1 MNGIQPIS
9 SMQRPLITLT
19 TDFGLSDSYAA
30 QMKGAILTIA
40 PDAVLIDVTHKI
52 PPQDCGVAAA
62 VLADSVGAFPVG
74 TIHLVV
80 VDPGVG
86 TARRGVAVE
95 ARGPE
100 DAGDLRFVAPDNGVL
115 TRVLQ
120 GRSIVRAVQLTEP
133 RFWRERVSQTFH
145 GRDVFGPVAAHWSL
159 GVDLAEFG
167 PPLDSPLVKLALPQP
182 SRQGQDLCGEVL
194 RTDAFGNLITNIA
207 ATQLPELDWP
217 RLTVEIGTQRI
228 AGISRAY
235 LDRSAGELVAVVG
248 SSGLLEIAVCCG
260 HAGEILAVWS
270 GDKVVVRGIAS

>member
-1 MNGIQPIS
+1 MSGIRPIS
-9 SMQRPLITLT
+9 SRNRPLITLT

-52 PPQDCGVAAA
+52 PAQDRGVCAA
-62 VLADSVGAFPVG
+62 VLADAVGAFPVG

-86 TARRGVAVE
+86 TARRAVAVE
-95 ARGPE
+95 ARGPADVGE
-100 DAGDLRFVAPDNGVL
+100 LRFVAPDNGVL

-120 GRSIVRAVQLTEP
+120 GRSIVRAVELTESK
-133 RFWRERVSQTFH
+133 FWRENVSQTFH

-167 PPLDSPLVKLALPQP
+167 PHLESPLIKLSLPEVI
-182 SRQGQDLCGEVL
+182 RQGHSLCGEVL

-207 ATQLPELDWP
+207 AAQLPEADWP

-228 AGISRAY
+228 EGISRAY
-235 LDRSAGELVAVVG
+235 QDRPVGELVAVIG

-260 HAGEILAVWS
+260 HAGEILAAWS
-270 GDKVVVRGIAS
+270 GDKVVVRGIAP

>member
-1 MNGIQPIS
+1 MSGNRPIS
-9 SMQRPLITLT
+9 SMKRSLITLT

-40 PDAVLIDVTHKI
+40 PDADLIDVTHKI
-52 PPQDCGVAAA
+52 PAQDRGVAAA
-62 VLADSVGAFPVG
+62 VLADAVGAFPVG

-86 TARRGVAVE
+86 TARRAVAVE
-95 ARGPE
+95 ARGPA
-100 DAGDLRFVAPDNGVL
+100 DAGELRFVAPDNGVL

-120 GRSIVRAVQLTEP
+120 GRSIVRAVELTEP
-133 RFWRERVSQTFH
+133 RFWRENVSRTFH

-167 PPLDSPLVKLALPQP
+167 PPLESPLITLSLSQTI
-182 SRQGQDLCGEVL
+182 REGQRLCGEVL

-207 ATQLPELDWP
+207 ATQLPEPDWP

-228 AGISRAY
+228 EGISRAY
-235 LDRSAGELVAVVG
+235 QDRRVGELVAVIG

-260 HAGEILAVWS
+260 HAGEILAAWS
-270 GDKVVVRGIAS
+270 GDKVVVRGIAP

>member
-1 MNGIQPIS
+1 MK
-9 SMQRPLITLT
+9 RPLITLT

-52 PPQDCGVAAA
+52 PAQDRGVAAA
-62 VLADSVGAFPVG
+62 MLADAIGAFPVG

-86 TARRGVAVE
+86 TARRAVAVE
-95 ARGPE
+95 AHGPA
-100 DAGDLRFVAPDNGVL
+100 DAGELRFVAPDNGVL

-120 GRSIVRAVQLTEP
+120 GRSIVRAVELTEP
-133 RFWRERVSQTFH
+133 RFWRENVSRTFH

-167 PPLDSPLVKLALPQP
+167 PPLESPLIKLSLPETI
-182 SRQGQDLCGEVL
+182 RQGQSLCGEVL

-207 ATQLPELDWP
+207 AAQLPEAYWP

-228 AGISRAY
+228 EGMSRAY
-235 LDRSAGELVAVVG
+235 QDRPAGELVAVIG

-260 HAGEILAVWS
+260 HAGEILAAWS
-270 GDKVVVRGIAS
+270 GDKVVVRGIAP